1 MCKNI
6 IHIAN
11 TMSNLIAN
19 KTSEI
24 TKILEVLKQSSI
36 SSNDYVSSH
45 EPFFR
50 NDSNRQSFQQYN
62 TLFDNEQIPEALNR
76 NIKTI
81 YQLLG
86 DPKKEIYCGLWTI
99 MSVHEALERYKSLC
113 NKGQSNVFDIGY
125 KYGGMGYID
134 VLSCDLTTHLLFYRL
149 DGGSNDYDR
158 MYNLNQLIK
167 EGSRPYDKFY
177 FSEWFYNCL

>member
-6 IHIAN
+6 MHIAN

-62 TLFDNEQIPEALNR
+62 TLFVNEQIPEALNR

-125 KYGGMGYID
+125 KYGGMGYIH